1 VDLRR
6 ALTFTFA
13 DPRWPATLGLATVL
27 NLPSVLL
34 LAVALIGGRP
44 TLAWMPGGA
53 LGADLLWSAAT
64 GLVSVPF
71 SGYLLRIARGALS
84 GQDAPLPGWSD
95 VGGLLRDGLALGVLI
110 LLWFLPVDLAREAAG
125 REPGASDDV
134 LRLAFQALEG
144 AFTLVVPVVL
154 PAAEGRLAATGSLP
168 AALDPRA
175 AVATVRRNPGGYAL
189 IAVALVIGGAVAF
202 GLGIGLVAA
211 GSATAGGALG
221 RRETVVVGL
230 LAALAVLG
238 SYGWFVLYHLTG
250 QAYAGAHPDLG
261 PVAPPDPRD
270 HAPDMG
276 HRVPAGATR
285 RGAAPGAGSPAADA
299 VPLAPR
305 RRRRRRGTR

>member
-1 VDLRR
+1 MAILATVLARLVLPEWGPATDRGGRHDGQGRVRVRALVERMSLLNPCPRLCGTGPDGARGTGARKGKTVDLRR

-44 TLAWMPGGA
+44 TLAWMPGRA

-154 PAAEGRLAATGSLP
+154 PAAEGAWRPPARCRRRWTRGPRWPRCGAT
-168 AALDPRA
+168 
-175 AVATVRRNPGGYAL
+175 PGG
-189 IAVALVIGGAVAF
+189 
-202 GLGIGLVAA
+202 
-211 GSATAGGALG
+211 
-221 RRETVVVGL
+221 
-230 LAALAVLG
+230 
-238 SYGWFVLYHLTG
+238 
-250 QAYAGAHPDLG
+250 
-261 PVAPPDPRD
+261 
-270 HAPDMG
+270 
-276 HRVPAGATR
+276 TR
-285 RGAAPGAGSPAADA
+285 
-299 VPLAPR
+299 
-305 RRRRRRGTR
+305 